1 MFATMK
7 QEGMH
12 HKECE
17 NIIMN
22 WRIEVYSH
30 LNSVIM
36 STAV

>member
-1 MFATMK
+1 MFATLK

-17 NIIMN
+17 NIIIN
-22 WRIEVYSH
+22 WRMEVYSH
-30 LNSVIM
+30 LNYVIM

>member
-1 MFATMK
+1 MFATLK

-17 NIIMN
+17 NIIINM
-22 WRIEVYSH
+22 RMEVYSY
-30 LNSVIM
+30 LNYVIM